1 MGKISR
7 TQRYKKQKKRENF
20 IESIFFVAIVK
31 YGNIQALAIIARYMP
46 LTFWSIPGNIYETMN
61 IGSERAIK
69 RMKELPENFL
79 ISSICSAPFI
89 HFNSPN
95 IAQR

>member
-46 LTFWSIPGNIYETMN
+46 LTF
-61 IGSERAIK
+61 
-69 RMKELPENFL
+69 
-79 ISSICSAPFI
+79 
-89 HFNSPN
+89 
-95 IAQR
+95 